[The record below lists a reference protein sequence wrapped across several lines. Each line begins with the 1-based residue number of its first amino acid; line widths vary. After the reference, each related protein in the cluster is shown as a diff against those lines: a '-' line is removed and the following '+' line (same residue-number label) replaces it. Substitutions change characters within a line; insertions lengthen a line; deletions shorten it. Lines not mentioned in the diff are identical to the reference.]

1 MKLMIDQR
9 KDMLTTDGLI
19 MKNKKIVN
27 MSGRKDSGAR
37 LV

>member
-9 KDMLTTDGLI
+9 KDMLTTDELI
-19 MKNKKIVN
+19 MKKKIVN